1 MIRHLKMKKEYSTHI
16 PMLIKAVQ
24 MTNGSVLELG
34 AGLYSTPLLHW
45 LCAESGRKLIT
56 YETDPG
62 FFEWLKTYQSETH
75 SIVDNL
81 NLPESHWS
89 VVFIDNGI
97 DEREKCA
104 IRFKDSADLIVLHD
118 TESDLYGYKN
128 VFPHFK
134 FRYDWKFCKPWTTTL
149 SNFIKL

>member
-1 MIRHLKMKKEYSTHI
+1 
-16 PMLIKAVQ
+16 MLIKAVQ
-24 MTNGSVLELG
+24 MTNGAVLELG

-45 LCAESGRKLIT
+45 LCAESGRKLVT
-56 YETDPG
+56 YEDNPKY
-62 FFEWLKTYQSETH
+62 FEWLKEYQSETH

-81 NLPESHWS
+81 NFLESRWS

-97 DEREKCA
+97 DERERCA

-118 TESDLYGYKN
+118 TESDQYGYQN

-134 FRYDWKFCKPWTTTL
+134 FRYDWKFCKPWTTIV
-149 SNFIKL
+149 SNFITL

>member
-1 MIRHLKMKKEYSTHI
+1 MSNHLNMKKEYSTHI

-24 MTNGSVLELG
+24 MTNSAVLELG

-45 LCAESGRKLIT
+45 LCAESGRKLVT
-56 YETDPG
+56 YEDNPKY
-62 FFEWLKTYQSETH
+62 FEWLKEYQSETH
-75 SIVDNL
+75 SIIDNL
-81 NLPESHWS
+81 NFPESRWS

-118 TESDLYGYKN
+118 TESDQYGYQN

-134 FRYDWKFCKPWTTTL
+134 FRYDWKFCKPWTTIV